1 LLRGLALGSVLLAAT
16 ACRREGAARAH
27 VPRRWDTSQ
36 ATFRVPGAAIIAVA
50 APRYWENG
58 IESDYL
64 RSFMDEFD
72 AAADSLEQAGYRVGV
87 SFRDSI
93 HVVREADSFDLLPAR
108 LGEQSG
114 YYFIAPGRE
123 PHFVPGSRKASTLL
137 IVVRHWF
144 AAPRPGVP
152 APVAPTVLF
161 PLDSFPALAP
171 AARQAL
177 ERRGCRVPQSPY
189 AESKP
194 NNVVRGQFTR
204 PGQTDWAALCA
215 VGDRMIVVVMWG
227 AVAACPDTIS
237 QTAATVSDE
246 HGLGVVDSAYI
257 EQHEQWYGGGRAFP
271 ISHEGIDFGYE
282 DKASMVW
289 YCHEGVWW
297 ELPGAD

>member
-1 LLRGLALGSVLLAAT
+1 MRRSLGFWLLVAA
-16 ACRREGAARAH
+16 ACQREAAH
-27 VPRRWDTSQ
+27 GHIPRRWDTSQ
-36 ATFRVPGAAIIAVA
+36 TAFRVPGAAIIAVA
-50 APRYWENG
+50 VPRYWANG

-72 AAADSLEQAGYRVGV
+72 AAADSLERAGYRVGV

-93 HVVREADSFDLLPAR
+93 HVVQGPDSFDLLPRR

-123 PHFVPGSRKASTLL
+123 PHFLPGSRKASTLL

-144 AAPRPGVP
+144 AAPRPVAA

-161 PLDSFPALAP
+161 PLDSFPELAP

-177 ERRGCRVPQSPY
+177 KRRGCRVPQSPY
-189 AESKP
+189 ALSKP
-194 NNVVRGQFTR
+194 NNVVRGQFAR
-204 PGQTDWAALCA
+204 AGQTDWAALCA
-215 VGDRMIVVVMWG
+215 VGDQMIVVVVWG
-227 AVAACPDTIS
+227 APSACPDTIS

-246 HGLGVVDSAYI
+246 HGLGVVGPAYI
-257 EQHEQWYGGGRAFP
+257 DQHEEWYGGGRPFP
-271 ISHEGIDFGYE
+271 VSHEGIDFGYY

-289 YCHEGVWW
+289 YCHEAVWW